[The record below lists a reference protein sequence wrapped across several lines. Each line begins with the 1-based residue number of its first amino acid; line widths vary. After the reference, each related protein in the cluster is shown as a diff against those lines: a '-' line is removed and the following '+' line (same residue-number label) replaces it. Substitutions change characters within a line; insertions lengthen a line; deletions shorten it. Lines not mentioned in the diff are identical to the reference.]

1 MNSLDKEFYCPKCYA
16 LLERRDDYL
25 RCSKC
30 QDQYPILEG
39 LPVFLDRHEVYE
51 DELAA
56 KILEEAQKTGWA
68 KALSTTFADEEDRQ
82 WYTSTERGN
91 GLWITSINEKSV
103 VLDLGCGSG
112 AISIFASR
120 IAKKVYSIDPN
131 IDRIKVLK
139 YRVESEGIENIVCA
153 VSNERKLPFSPETFD
168 LIILNGVL
176 EWIPEF
182 RTDKDPTQVALETL
196 TELGLLLRPGGE
208 IYLGIEN
215 RFGFRYL
222 LGGRD
227 EHTGLRFV
235 TVLPRKISNL
245 YHNLKKGV
253 NYRRYTYS
261 FRELKDLAKKSNLI
275 FKEAYMPLRDYREV
289 KCVIDLNY
297 GQQISFIF
305 NRLLIDYSGDL
316 KYKIYRFIAK
326 TALFFGFTKFGIQ
339 KYFTNCFS
347 IVLGKEPQNLHVS
360 KIREIIK
367 NDFLTASEG
376 DEISLVIFSA
386 FKTNTIFAFNGED
399 KLPFGVLRVESNR
412 KLLEK
417 ECKLVTRIKEDGSKK
432 LVQMINEPIRLS
444 NIGNLETLSYSY
456 ISHPKMVPLH
466 CRGVVEDHFI
476 RVKEF
481 LMELSNIP
489 PFDGD
494 LQETLP
500 IKVDKFADIVND
512 KRVNDKKAGSVLKL
526 KKLFTEF
533 EKNCN
538 ISIVHGDLHPGNIFV
553 TEESII
559 VTDWEFASKEHPFF
573 DWIHFVICYA
583 EVILKK
589 TENYNDNPIVFIR
602 YCFEGDDWFCE
613 FVREFSKKLLAEL
626 ADNKSITESLFMLG
640 VFTFIWKRYY
650 FVPERMKDLIDSMFT
665 ELAGIEID

>member
-1 MNSLDKEFYCPKCYA
+1 MHSSDKEFCCPKCYE
-16 LLERRDDYL
+16 LLERRDDYF
-25 RCSKC
+25 RCSEC
-30 QDQYPILEG
+30 QERYPIVED
-39 LPVFLDRHEVYE
+39 LPVFIDRREVYE
-51 DELAA
+51 DELAK
-56 KILEEAQKTGWA
+56 KILEEAEKTGWA
-68 KALSTTFADEEDRQ
+68 NALSTAFVNEEDRQ

-91 GLWITSINEKSV
+91 GLWITSINEKSA

-112 AISIFASR
+112 AISVFASR

-139 YRVESEGIENIVCA
+139 YRVKSEGIENIVCA
-153 VSNERKLPFSPETFD
+153 VSNERKLPFPPETFD

-245 YHNLKKGV
+245 YHHLKKGV

-261 FRELKDLAKKSNLI
+261 FRELKDLAKKSGLI

-297 GQQISFIF
+297 GQRLSFIF
-305 NRLLIDYSGDL
+305 NRLLVDYSGDL
-316 KYKIYRFIAK
+316 KYKIYRFITK
-326 TALFFGFTKFGIQ
+326 TALFFGLTKFGIQ

-347 IVLGKEPQNLHVS
+347 VVLGKEPQNIHAS
-360 KIREIIK
+360 KIRDIIK
-367 NDFLTASEG
+367 NDFLPASE
-376 DEISLVIFSA
+376 ENKISLVIFSA
-386 FKTNTIFAFNGED
+386 FKTNTIFVFNGED

-417 ECKLVTRIKEDGSKK
+417 EYKLVSRIKKDGSKA

-444 NIGNLETLSYSY
+444 NIGNVKILSYPY
-456 ISHPKMVPLH
+456 LSHPKMVPL
-466 CRGVVEDHFI
+466 RNRKVVEEHFI

-481 LMELSNIP
+481 LMELSTVSSI
-489 PFDGD
+489 DGD

-500 IKVDKFADIVND
+500 IKIDKFADI
-512 KRVNDKKAGSVLKL
+512 VNDKKAGSVLKL
-526 KKLFTEF
+526 KELYTKF
-533 EKNCN
+533 EKNHN
-538 ISIVHGDLHPGNIFV
+538 ASIVHGDLHPGNIFL
-553 TEESII
+553 TKESII

-583 EVILKK
+583 EVFFKK
-589 TENYNDNPIVFIR
+589 KENDFENLLPFIR

-613 FVREFSKKLLAEL
+613 LVNEFSKMLLAEF
-626 ADNKSITESLFMLG
+626 ADNKSIAENLFMLG
-640 VFTFIWKRYY
+640 VFTFLWKKYY
-650 FVPERMKDLIDSMFT
+650 FLPERMKDIVDSMFD
-665 ELAGIEID
+665 ELAGIDI